1 MSYLRSFKNALRSRK
16 DRTEAVKPRFGA
28 TGGSVG
34 NRAEESALETQAEQP
49 QTIALPSKSNLTST
63 KSPLDQL
70 LNLGS
75 DEDIRVVGGSC
86 DRAVSPLLQRLPL
99 EIRLQ
104 IWREVLGGNLFHM
117 AVDPP
122 QQYPRLC
129 LYYESGDGRDGWR
142 RQTQYIG
149 HYLCRDFSTDM
160 GSASCRRCQGSQA
173 EPCFFA
179 GPEIAPFR
187 FKPLSLLLTC
197 KQVYDEAVGL
207 LYSAN
212 TFNFDYEGVLF
223 QFLALDAKR
232 HFNHIRTVHVNA
244 AMWRIVTPEMDPHYN
259 VAHPALGRG
268 ERWTEFWPLL
278 LKFEGLQH
286 VRVDIYGTAQD
297 GLRMEHLEPILQ
309 LRGLKT
315 FDLAIWRNVCRP
327 DGPRQNLA
335 LSLPLQESIRRSVHR

>member
-1 MSYLRSFKNALRSRK
+1 MSYLRCFKNALRSRK

-34 NRAEESALETQAEQP
+34 NGAEESTLETQAEQP
-49 QTIALPSKSNLTST
+49 QTITLPSKSPS
-63 KSPLDQL
+63 DQL
-70 LNLGS
+70 LNVGS
-75 DEDIRVVGGSC
+75 EGIIGVVGGDC
-86 DRAVSPLLQRLPL
+86 DRAVLPLLQRLPL

-117 AVDPP
+117 AIDPP

-129 LYYESGDGRDGWR
+129 LHYESCDVRDGWR

-223 QFLALDAKR
+223 QFLALDARR
-232 HFNHIRTVHVNA
+232 HSHQIRTVHVNT
-244 AMWRIVTPEMDPHYN
+244 AMWKIVTPEMDPKYN
-259 VAHPALGRG
+259 VVHPALGRG
-268 ERWTEFWPLL
+268 ERWTEFWALL
-278 LKFEGLQH
+278 LKFAGLQH

-315 FDLAIWRNVCRP
+315 FDLAIWRDVSRP
-327 DGPRQNLA
+327 DGPKQDWA
-335 LSLPLQESIRRSVHR
+335 LSLPLQESIRRRVCR

>member
-1 MSYLRSFKNALRSRK
+1 MSYLRNFKNALRSRK
-16 DRTEAVKPRFGA
+16 KRIEAVKSRFGA
-28 TGGSVG
+28 TGESLG
-34 NRAEESALETQAEQP
+34 NRAEESALETQVEQP

-63 KSPLDQL
+63 KTPLDRL
-70 LNLGS
+70 LNLSSEGT
-75 DEDIRVVGGSC
+75 IGVVGGNC
-86 DRAVSPLLQRLPL
+86 DRTKSPLLQRLPL

-117 AVDPP
+117 GIDI
-122 QQYPRLC
+122 
-129 LYYESGDGRDGWR
+129 GGDGWR
-142 RQTQYIG
+142 RQTQYLG
-149 HYLCRDFSTDM
+149 RYLCRDFSTDM
-160 GSASCRRCQGSQA
+160 ASASCPRCQGSQA
-173 EPCFFA
+173 EPCFFV

-197 KQVYDEAVGL
+197 KQVHDEAVGF

-232 HFNHIRTVHVNA
+232 HIHHIRTVHVNA
-244 AMWRIVTPEMDPHYN
+244 AMWRIVTPEMDPDYN

-286 VRVDIYGTAQD
+286 VRLDIYGTAKD

-315 FDLAIWRNVCRP
+315 FDLAIWRVVCRP
-327 DGPRQNLA
+327 DGPKQDLA
-335 LSLPLQESIRRSVHR
+335 LSLPLQESIRRSVYR